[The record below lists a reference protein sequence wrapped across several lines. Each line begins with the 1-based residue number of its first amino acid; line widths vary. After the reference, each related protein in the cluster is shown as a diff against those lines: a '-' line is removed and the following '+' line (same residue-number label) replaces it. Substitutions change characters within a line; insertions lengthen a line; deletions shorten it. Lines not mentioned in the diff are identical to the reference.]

1 MIPILTTLA
10 ITLFFFVLR
19 WDVYSDY
26 KKWKENIPVK
36 HTKEAIIRGVLLLPS
51 ISLLVLVKLIGN
63 NFTFSSLLL
72 YLFLTIGLLGALW
85 WEFFDGWYN
94 TLRGFKWRFNGS
106 VDEDDALTDRI
117 LYKIGDFW
125 EGVLKI
131 GLILLFAVLYF
142 IL

>member
-1 MIPILTTLA
+1 MILITLA
-10 ITLFFFVLR
+10 FILFFLVLR

-26 KKWKENIPVK
+26 KKWKNGIPVNHK
-36 HTKEAIIRGVLLLPS
+36 KEALIRGVLLLPS

-63 NFTFSSLLL
+63 SFTFSNLIL
-72 YLFLTIGLLGALW
+72 YLFLTVGMLGSLW
-85 WEFFDGWYN
+85 IEFFDGWYN
-94 TLRGFKWRFNGS
+94 SLRGFKWRFNGS

-131 GLILLFAVLYF
+131 GLILLFTVLYF